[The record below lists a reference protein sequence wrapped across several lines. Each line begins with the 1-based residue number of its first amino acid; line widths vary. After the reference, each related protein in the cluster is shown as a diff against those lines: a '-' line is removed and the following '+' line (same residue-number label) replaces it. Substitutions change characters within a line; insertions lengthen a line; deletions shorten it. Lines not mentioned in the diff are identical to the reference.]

1 MLVSCKKCS
10 VRVHASEYHP
20 PPLILSQQHRKLPV
34 CCKLLSPNGHP
45 TLLLQRLLVSSW
57 EVGSWWMSCLV
68 ASIPMPVNLRSPG
81 LWVSREAG
89 LALAEGTACVKA
101 QKVRQLV
108 QGSSRGPMESAT

>member
-34 CCKLLSPNGHP
+34 CWKLLSPNGLP

-81 LWVSREAG
+81 LWVSRDQIFTKEMY
-89 LALAEGTACVKA
+89 
-101 QKVRQLV
+101 Q
-108 QGSSRGPMESAT
+108 